1 MSVIIGIMP
10 PLVMYKMKD
19 PGDKYVKDKGQLWNL
34 PLRLALV
41 GRTGAGKT
49 SQLGNLMLRSD
60 MYRGD
65 WDGPDIY
72 VFSGSLAG
80 DHKLR
85 TIIDELEIPSSNLI
99 QGYDDATLHVIY
111 ELIMKRFNEAKEKGE
126 TPVHS
131 LIIIDDCSFGGA
143 LARNGAKND
152 ALQRVC
158 QNGRKYLVSVLVTSQ
173 KYSSI
178 ATAVRENLSGCMIG
192 QSTGK
197 QLDLIIG
204 DWNYL
209 HDKNKFRELFN
220 QQTKDA
226 HDYFIADL
234 EDPAV
239 YLDHTFLPLPHLLEQ
254 KR

>member
-1 MSVIIGIMP
+1 
-10 PLVMYKMKD
+10 MYKMKD
-19 PGDKYVKDKGQLWNL
+19 RGDKYTKDKGQLWNL
-34 PLRLALV
+34 PFRLALV

-49 SQLGNLMLRSD
+49 SQMGNLMLRPD

-72 VFSGSLAG
+72 VFSGSLEG

-85 TIIDELEIPSSNLI
+85 TIIDELEIPASNLF
-99 QGYDDATLHVIY
+99 QGFSDPTLHVIY
-111 ELIMKRFNEAKEKGE
+111 EHIVDMFNKAEEEKKD
-126 TPVHS
+126 PVHS

-143 LARNGAKND
+143 LGRNGAKND

-178 ATAVRENLSGCMIG
+178 ATAVRENLSGCMIAS
-192 QSTGK
+192 STAK
-197 QLDLIIG
+197 QLELVAA

-209 HDKNKFRELFN
+209 SEKAMFRDMFRRQTDKS
-220 QQTKDA
+220 

-234 EDPAV
+234 ENPAV
-239 YLDHTFLPLPHLLEQ
+239 YLDHQFQPMPEMLRD
-254 KR
+254 KRGA